1 MRTLGWKTRA
11 WLVCVMLMDGVAC
24 GGSQTQTETRPD
36 PDEAL
41 GRQDQERHVPQA
53 SSAVSEGETKLGA
66 GDAAGARA
74 LFERAIAENPND
86 ARAQLDL
93 GLSLEG
99 LDDAAG
105 AERAYRR
112 AIEIDASLAEAHN
125 NLGVLLREK
134 EELPAAMAAF
144 RAAIGAN
151 SRSASAHSNLAMAL
165 EDSEDFAG
173 AEREYRAALE
183 IQPDDVMVR
192 ANLGLLLLALE
203 RADDGKRELRTAV
216 GHAQGNR
223 PALLAIGNGL
233 RRAGDA
239 GGAVEAMRA
248 AIAAGDG
255 QPTPALLAELALA
268 QLAAGARPAAI
279 ESLKQALELDARFAT
294 GHYLIA
300 NMYAADQQ
308 LALAATHYKKYL
320 QLDPNGP
327 QAAQARERLAIVER
341 GNSGPRR
348 RSAPQH

>member
-1 MRTLGWKTRA
+1 MRTLGRSRG
-11 WLVCVMLMDGVAC
+11 WLLCGVLAAGAAC
-24 GGSQTQTETRPD
+24 GGSQAQTSSRPD

-41 GRQDQERHVPQA
+41 GEQDQQREVPRA
-53 SSAVSEGETKLGA
+53 SATVSEGETQLAA

-74 LFERAIAENPND
+74 LFEQAIAANPND
-86 ARAQLDL
+86 ARAHLDL

-112 AIEIDASLAEAHN
+112 AIEIDATLAEAHN

-134 EELPAAMAAF
+134 DDLSASIEAF
-144 RAAIGAN
+144 RAALSAN
-151 SRSASAHSNLAMAL
+151 PRSASAHANLAMAL
-165 EDSEDFAG
+165 EDTEDFAG

-183 IQPDDVMVR
+183 IEDDNVMVR
-192 ANLGLLLLALE
+192 ANLGLLLLALD
-203 RADDGKRELRTAV
+203 RAEDGKRELRTAAA
-216 GHAQGNR
+216 HAQGNR
-223 PALLAIGNGL
+223 PALVAIGNGL

-268 QLAAGARPAAI
+268 QLAAGTRPAAI
-279 ESLKQALELDARFAT
+279 DTLKQALEIDARFAV

-308 LALAATHYKKYL
+308 LPQAATHYKKYL
-320 QLDPNGP
+320 QLEPSGP

-341 GNSGPRR
+341 GAGNSRR
-348 RSAPQH
+348 R